1 MSDAHLAQSA
11 NREFGKHTSNPS
23 KNKTVA
29 AAYYDLS
36 DHNRL
41 ETSKALANSI
51 REYEASDRA
60 FVPRLGLGSGQL
72 MEYDYE
78 DLLLPGRVAHLSTIF
93 QFILG
98 ANSTALPV
106 GMALKAFNTN
116 ATEDDNGAANP
127 EEATLHPP
135 TCSSRVT
142 DWPRLRSMIK
152 RTRK

>member
-1 MSDAHLAQSA
+1 MSNTHLAQTA
-11 NREFGKHTSNPS
+11 KREFGTIISNP
-23 KNKTVA
+23 KNKTVN
-29 AAYYDLS
+29 AAYHDLS

-51 REYEASDRA
+51 REYEASDRRL
-60 FVPRLGLGSGQL
+60 VPRLGLGSGQL

-106 GMALKAFNTN
+106 GII
-116 ATEDDNGAANP
+116 GA
-127 EEATLHPP
+127 E
-135 TCSSRVT
+135 S
-142 DWPRLRSMIK
+142 I
-152 RTRK
+152 